1 MYNCLKEANKKTVHN
16 LLNKHNGGKS
26 VLIEMLTSPAR
37 RYFTK
42 SEHVPLFQSGVPQP
56 GCQTGKE
63 CKQLFPSF
71 SMLGLVGAKPP
82 STWTPV
88 MGDVLSPSLP
98 TLAIQ
103 VLSSFLPLL
112 QLLPSYATVE
122 EQTRS
127 ATDSALL
134 LTRQLSEQHLPSPP
148 LPQ

>member
-1 MYNCLKEANKKTVHN
+1 MFICLLCFFVCLSEVVPDG
-16 LLNKHNGGKS
+16 LNS
-26 VLIEMLTSPAR
+26 TELYSTLAT
-37 RYFTK
+37 
-42 SEHVPLFQSGVPQP
+42 LFQSGVPQP
-56 GCQTGKE
+56 GCPTSKE
-63 CKQLFPSF
+63 LKQLFLSF
-71 SMLGLVGAKPP
+71 SMLGPVVAKPP

>member
-1 MYNCLKEANKKTVHN
+1 
-16 LLNKHNGGKS
+16 
-26 VLIEMLTSPAR
+26 
-37 RYFTK
+37 
-42 SEHVPLFQSGVPQP
+42 
-56 GCQTGKE
+56 
-63 CKQLFPSF
+63 
-71 SMLGLVGAKPP
+71 MLGPVGAKPP

-88 MGDVLSPSLP
+88 RGDALSPSLP

>member
-1 MYNCLKEANKKTVHN
+1 
-16 LLNKHNGGKS
+16 
-26 VLIEMLTSPAR
+26 
-37 RYFTK
+37 
-42 SEHVPLFQSGVPQP
+42 
-56 GCQTGKE
+56 
-63 CKQLFPSF
+63 
-71 SMLGLVGAKPP
+71 MLGPVVAKPP

-127 ATDSALL
+127 AIDSVHLP
-134 LTRQLSEQHLPSPP
+134 TKQLSMRQNKL
-148 LPQ
+148 L

>member
-1 MYNCLKEANKKTVHN
+1 MFICLLCFFVCLSEVVPVG
-16 LLNKHNGGKS
+16 LNS
-26 VLIEMLTSPAR
+26 TELYSTLAT
-37 RYFTK
+37 
-42 SEHVPLFQSGVPQP
+42 LFQSGVPQP
-56 GCQTGKE
+56 GCPTGKE
-63 CKQLFPSF
+63 LKQLFLSF
-71 SMLGLVGAKPP
+71 SMLGPVVAKPP

>member
-1 MYNCLKEANKKTVHN
+1 
-16 LLNKHNGGKS
+16 
-26 VLIEMLTSPAR
+26 
-37 RYFTK
+37 
-42 SEHVPLFQSGVPQP
+42 
-56 GCQTGKE
+56 
-63 CKQLFPSF
+63 
-71 SMLGLVGAKPP
+71 MLGPVGARPT

-88 MGDVLSPSLP
+88 RGDALSPSLP